1 MMKELRYD
9 RHTVSLQTDY
19 LVTAPKYRGKILTD
33 EVGFVA
39 KKIKGRSRR
48 ILGQESPHLKEWYG
62 DHPWSPGWYHGS
74 VGQGW
79 DVVEKY
85 ISSQNRSPDKKAL

>member
-1 MMKELRYD
+1 MAPPRPSREKRTAIKNAMKIMSSNSI
-9 RHTVSLQTDY
+9 VSFLFA
-19 LVTAPKYRGKILTD
+19 V
-33 EVGFVA
+33 
-39 KKIKGRSRR
+39 R
-48 ILGQESPHLKEWYG
+48 INTNLKEWYG
-62 DHPWSPGWYHGS
+62 DHLWSPGCYHGS